1 VDVGACNI
9 GDGDGDGDGDGAGD
23 DSGGGCKLLINKWR
37 MWKSKNMDKT
47 IFFFYFYFL
56 INLFDTC
63 LLTESL

>member
-1 VDVGACNI
+1 
-9 GDGDGDGDGDGAGD
+9 
-23 DSGGGCKLLINKWR
+23 LINKWR